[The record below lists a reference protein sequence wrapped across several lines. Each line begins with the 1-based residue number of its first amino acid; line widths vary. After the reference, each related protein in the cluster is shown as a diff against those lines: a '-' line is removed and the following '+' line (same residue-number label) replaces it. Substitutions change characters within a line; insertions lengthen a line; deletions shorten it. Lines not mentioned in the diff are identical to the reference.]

1 MSDSNVGARHGRNI
15 RNHTFVV
22 NSIINDAIVKKTK
35 PVDLAIMDFQ
45 KCFDILDHS
54 HKGVSG
60 AAIANFRF
68 LFFSPEL
75 LKDL

>member
-45 KCFDILDHS
+45 KCFDIY
-54 HKGVSG
+54 
-60 AAIANFRF
+60 
-68 LFFSPEL
+68 
-75 LKDL
+75 